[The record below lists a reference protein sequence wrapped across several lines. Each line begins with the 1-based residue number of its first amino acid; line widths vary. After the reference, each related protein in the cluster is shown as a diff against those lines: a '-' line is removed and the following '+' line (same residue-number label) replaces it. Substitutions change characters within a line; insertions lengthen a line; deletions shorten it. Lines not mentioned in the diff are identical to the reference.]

1 MMAFRLYSDDLK
13 DGDFLPQAQVFNSF
27 GHSGGN
33 QSPHLAW
40 SEAPAGTESFVVTL
54 YDPDAPTGSGWW
66 HWVVANIPASC
77 TSLPRGSGSGQRGL
91 PAGALQAR
99 NDYGTSNFGGAA
111 PPPGAPHRYVF
122 TVHALKVPHI
132 DVNAGSS
139 GAMVGFMVTMN
150 TLGSASFTTRYGV

>member
-1 MMAFRLYSDDLK
+1 
-13 DGDFLPQAQVFNSF
+13 
-27 GHSGGN
+27 
-33 QSPHLAW
+33 
-40 SEAPAGTESFVVTL
+40 VTL

-77 TSLPRGSGSGQRGL
+77 KSLPRGSGSGQGGL
-91 PAGALQAR
+91 PAGAVQSR

-111 PPPGAPHRYVF
+111 PPPGPPHRYIF

-132 DVNAGSS
+132 DVNADSS